1 MKKFSKLP
9 GLLAFLLVL
18 VLLAGLIPAAQAA
31 PAAARYD
38 PFSEGIVSSYYHID
52 NEKGF
57 LLGVAPGTPV
67 SQLLNVC
74 LPAGIT
80 ASGKTLA
87 TGTVISVTCTAPT
100 EPAPPPTEETTEATT
115 PPEETTEGTLPPEET
130 TITTTPPEE
139 TAEGTTPP
147 EETTESTTPP
157 EETADG
163 TLPPEETAESTTPP
177 EETTVTTTPPEETT
191 QAAAPAMASAPETR
205 THSLTVIV
213 TGDLNGDGKVTIT
226 DMLMLKS
233 AILGEKLSATAAA
246 AADINYD
253 GKITI
258 TDFLQVK
265 SCLLGLSSISA
276 GRPAGTTSA
285 DSMILMTPGSSE
297 KWTVTGAAAYASDN
311 EAVAVIGSSGTVTAQ
326 AAEGSTFIYALDENG
341 QILARRIVTV
351 LNEKLTV
358 SLSPSSHRLVLGQSV
373 TLNPTFNHPV
383 SPAVSW
389 SSSDSAVAA
398 VDSSGKLTTK
408 GYGKATITAK
418 LPNGS
423 KAKVTVT
430 VVPPITDISFGQSLY
445 KVKPG
450 NSRTLDIV
458 LTPAD
463 TGEELVW
470 SSSDTSIATVN
481 SDGTV
486 TGVAY
491 GTVTITAKGKYSGIK
506 ATCKVKVCN
515 VKQVAITFDDG
526 PSPHTA
532 QLLDYLRKSGIP
544 ATFFM
549 VGNRLE
555 SYPNTVKQMVADGH
569 EIGYHS
575 YAHVLHSY
583 LDSSKISSDFKT
595 SAKILKELTGAEFTV
610 WRSPGGD
617 FNNRILKCIP
627 LPHIMWSI
635 DTRDWEVLNTETVY
649 RNVLSAR
656 DGDIILLHDLYSTS
670 VNGAIKAMKEMLAGD
685 YEFLTVTELLS
696 RSGNAPK
703 NSTSYA
709 CAADNED

>member
-1 MKKFSKLP
+1 MKKFSRLP
-9 GLLAFLLVL
+9 GLLAFILVL
-18 VLLAGLIPAAQAA
+18 VLLTGLLPAVQAA
-31 PAAARYD
+31 PAAAKYD

-52 NEKGF
+52 YKKGF
-57 LLGVAPGTPV
+57 LLGVAPGTSV
-67 SQLLNVC
+67 SQVLNVC

-80 ASGKTLA
+80 ASQKTLS

-100 EPAPPPTEETTEATT
+100 EPVPPPTEETTETTIPPEETTETTAPPEETPETTT
-115 PPEETTEGTLPPEET
+115 PPEETTET
-130 TITTTPPEE
+130 
-139 TAEGTTPP
+139 TTPP
-147 EETTESTTPP
+147 EETTETTAPP
-157 EETADG
+157 D
-163 TLPPEETAESTTPP
+163 
-177 EETTVTTTPPEETT
+177 ETTETTTPPDETT
-191 QAAAPAMASAPETR
+191 ETTAPPDEITQSPVFAKATPPETK
-205 THSLTVIV
+205 TYSLTVIV

-276 GRPAGTTSA
+276 GRPSGTTPA
-285 DSMILMTPGSSE
+285 DAMVLLTPNDSE
-297 KWTVTGAAAYASDN
+297 KWAVAGAASYASDD
-311 EAVAVIGSSGTVTAQ
+311 ETLAAVGNNGTITAQ
-326 AAEGSTFIYALDENG
+326 GKEGSTFVYALDENG
-341 QILARRIVTV
+341 QVLARRIVTV

-358 SLSPSSHRLVLGQSV
+358 ALSPSSHRLILGQSV

-389 SSSDSAVAA
+389 SSSDPAVVA
-398 VDSSGKLTTK
+398 VDTNGKLTTK
-408 GYGKATITAK
+408 GYGKATVTAK

-423 KAKVTVT
+423 NAKVTVT
-430 VVPPITDISFGQSLY
+430 VVPPITDISFGQNLY

-450 NSRTLDIV
+450 SSRTLDVI

-470 SSSDTSIATVN
+470 SSSNTSIATVN

-486 TGVAY
+486 TGVAN
-491 GTVTITAKGKYSGIK
+491 GTVTITVKGKYSGIK

-526 PSPHTA
+526 PSPHTT
-532 QLLDYLRKSGIP
+532 QLLDYLRQSGIP

-555 SYPNTVKQMVADGH
+555 SYPNIVKQMVADGH

-583 LDSSKISSDFKT
+583 LDSSTISSDYKT
-595 SAKILKELTGAEFTV
+595 SSKILKELTGAEFTV